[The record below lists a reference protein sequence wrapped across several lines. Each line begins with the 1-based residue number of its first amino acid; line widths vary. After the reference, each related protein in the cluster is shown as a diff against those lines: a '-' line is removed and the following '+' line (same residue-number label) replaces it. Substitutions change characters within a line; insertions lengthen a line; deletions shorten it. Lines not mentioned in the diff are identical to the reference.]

1 MNAARARAACAA
13 VVVLAAAAGCGP
25 AKRQG
30 EAPARARSSATA
42 EEVEPENVG
51 RFDVELVDA
60 RVPEVLAVVEQ
71 ATKRSV
77 AVDAGALHAASCAT
91 VSLHLRRADASILA
105 DRVAV
110 ALRPK
115 GFLFQSRANGFVVTL
130 DPNVTPPRCPGD
142 PAPAAPTRADEDA
155 NVDLTAVRDEIRH
168 GQGTVKP
175 NERTITRRARDLLRR
190 YAARIFE
197 DVSLVPETSD
207 GGIVGL
213 RIVTSHGEPILHGLG
228 LRAGDVVEAIDGK
241 SLTDANAALEAY
253 KAMRESD
260 RVSIA
265 VLRNGRVE
273 HVVIR
278 TVD

>member
-1 MNAARARAACAA
+1 MNASRAWKACA
-13 VVVLAAAAGCGP
+13 VAAALVASSGCAP
-25 AKRQG
+25 AKGQG
-30 EAPARARSSATA
+30 ERPARARTGASA

-60 RVPEVLAVVEQ
+60 KVPEVLAVVEQ

-77 AVDAGALHAASCAT
+77 VVDAAALHAASCAI
-91 VSLHLRRADASILA
+91 VSIHLRRADASILA

-115 GFLFQSRANGFVVTL
+115 GFLFQSQSNGFVVKL
-130 DPNVTPPRCPGD
+130 DPNVAAPRCPGD
-142 PAPAAPTRADEDA
+142 PEPPTARAEDDA
-155 NVDLTAVRDEIRH
+155 NVDLAAVRDEIRR
-168 GQGTVKP
+168 GQGIAKP
-175 NERTITRRARDLLRR
+175 TERTITRQARDLLRR

-197 DVSLVPETSD
+197 DVRLVPETGD

-228 LRAGDVVEAIDGK
+228 LRAGDVVEAVDGK
-241 SLTDANAALEAY
+241 SLTDANAALDAY
-253 KAMRESD
+253 KAMREAD